1 MDNKKENINGNI
13 TDDIADILSDFK
25 EQKERKEHTSVEP
38 LAPPKRRENTID
50 FAKTE
55 KDSQPVKEN
64 KKIKKPEKTP
74 EELEAIKAQKTEK
87 RAKQK
92 EKSKAAFTKI
102 KKVVLNKKFL
112 IALGAIIIV
121 IALIFGIRYAIDAN
135 KGAYLKP
142 YQSKYP
148 AAHYEIG
155 MLEKYCDII
164 GENPDTVGYIEIPE
178 LDLKSAV
185 SSDETK
191 FPYAQPCRENAEQ
204 FNFVVYMNDDSLEK
218 YYSTADAY
226 NSSGGYMTYSDL
238 FKDYNFKVVG
248 AFYTNTKAEDD
259 NDYIFPY
266 NTTEKMSTS
275 SASEYVSRLENRFVY
290 STGINVTR
298 QDTLLTIS
306 CPTDYRPNF
315 RFVVVCVL
323 REDTDSKSTAVQK
336 DDIRYPQVIFDEME
350 KDNPYKY
357 ASKWYPEI
365 IITNNEGEQKTIRKT
380 IDDYK

>member
-1 MDNKKENINGNI
+1 MDNKNENINNNI
-13 TDDIADILSDFK
+13 NDDIDNILSDFREQK
-25 EQKERKEHTSVEP
+25 EQKEHTPVEP
-38 LAPPKRRENTID
+38 LEPPKRRKNTID
-50 FAKTE
+50 FAKTQEDVQAE
-55 KDSQPVKEN
+55 KGSKKKKQPKS
-64 KKIKKPEKTP
+64 P
-74 EELEAIKAQKTEK
+74 EELAAIKAQQAEK

-92 EKSKAAFTKI
+92 EKSKAVLAKI
-102 KKVVLNKKFL
+102 KKVILNKKFL
-112 IALGAIIIV
+112 LALGAVILV
-121 IALIFGIRYAIDAN
+121 IALIFGIRYAVDAN

-148 AAHYEIG
+148 TAHFEIG

-185 SSDETK
+185 SSDESK

-204 FNFVVYMNDDSLEK
+204 FNFVIYLNDNSLEK

-226 NSSGGYMTYSDL
+226 NSASGYMTYSDL
-238 FKDYNFKVVG
+238 FEDYNFKVVG
-248 AFYTNTKAEDD
+248 AFYTNTKASDD
-259 NDYIFPY
+259 DGYIFPY
-266 NTTEKMSTS
+266 NTTEKMSTD
-275 SASEYVSRLENRFVY
+275 SASEYVSRLENRFIY
-290 STGINVTR
+290 STGVNVTR

-306 CPTDYRPNF
+306 CPTDYRKDF
-315 RFVVVCVL
+315 RFVVVGVL
-323 REDTDSKSTAVQK
+323 REDTDSKSTATPK
-336 DDIRYPQVIFDEME
+336 EDIRYPQVIFDEME

-365 IITNNEGEQKTIRKT
+365 VVTNKEGEQKTIRKT